1 MNQTD
6 VSINCN
12 IWDAILE
19 KNSYQRNTLKLTNIT
34 MLKDLLMISNDLL
47 QVFIHIKAILS
58 FHNRL

>member
-1 MNQTD
+1 MGRN
-6 VSINCN
+6 SG
-12 IWDAILE
+12 